1 MRDFADFITLENRCA
16 VWALFVTI
24 AASGAFIGVNQYC
37 PIFRLLADGG
47 CRTGFDADRLFAVV
61 SGYPLEM
68 DAHRGKCA
76 FLVLIDLQ
84 VL

>member
-1 MRDFADFITLENRCA
+1 MVDTQIALLRNVPDVIALKNRGAVRAFFI
-16 VWALFVTI
+16 TI
-24 AASGAFIGVNQYC
+24 AAAGAFIGVNQYC

-68 DAHRGKCA
+68 DADRGESLC
-76 FLVLIDLQ
+76 
-84 VL
+84 